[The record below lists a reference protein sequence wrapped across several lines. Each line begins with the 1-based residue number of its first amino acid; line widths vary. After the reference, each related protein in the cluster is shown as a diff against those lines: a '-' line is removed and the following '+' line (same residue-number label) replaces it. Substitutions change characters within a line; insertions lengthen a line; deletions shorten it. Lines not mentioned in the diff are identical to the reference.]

1 MGMLT
6 ILDTT
11 ASAPSD
17 DEDDDEVMEAEPQR
31 DAGGSS
37 PTLPTER
44 TPDLSHNQSRDDRLF
59 VGSTATS
66 SLQDTRCQIKTY
78 DHPKEKSYHNT
89 AEKLEDSLAA
99 NDNDW
104 ELVNSKLTCLRRY
117 LLDELI
123 GYLPKLRDVGT

>member
-44 TPDLSHNQSRDDRLF
+44 TPDLSHNQSGDDRLF
-59 VGSTATS
+59 VGSTASTR
-66 SLQDTRCQIKTY
+66 LQDTKCQIKTY

>member
-1 MGMLT
+1 MGMLK

-59 VGSTATS
+59 VGSTATT
-66 SLQDTRCQIKTY
+66 SLQDTKCQIKTY
-78 DHPKEKSYHNT
+78 DNPKEKSYKNT